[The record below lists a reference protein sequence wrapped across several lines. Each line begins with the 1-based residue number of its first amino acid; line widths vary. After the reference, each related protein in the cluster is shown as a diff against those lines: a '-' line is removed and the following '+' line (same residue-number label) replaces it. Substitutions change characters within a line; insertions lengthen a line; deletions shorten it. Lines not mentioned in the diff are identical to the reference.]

1 MITLEN
7 NEVSIRHMM
16 ENDIT
21 SVYNVERKSF
31 PYPFGQNLIHN
42 IYIAAPELCL
52 VLEHNKEIIG
62 FLLGGYTALPRQ
74 AHILSIA
81 ILQKYRGRGL
91 GKKIL
96 THFINTTKRLNY
108 ISIKL
113 EVNVDNHKAIKMYEE
128 FNFKIESKIRKYY
141 QDGSDAY
148 LMIRKE

>member
-1 MITLEN
+1 
-7 NEVSIRHMM
+7 MM
-16 ENDIT
+16 DSDIT
-21 SVYNVERKSF
+21 PVYNVERKSF
-31 PYPFGQNLIHN
+31 PYPFGQNLIQN
-42 IYIAAPELCL
+42 IYLAAPELCL
-52 VLEHNKEIIG
+52 ILELNNEIIG

-81 ILQKYRGRGL
+81 ILQEYRGRGF
-91 GKKIL
+91 GRKIL
-96 THFINTTKRLNY
+96 THFLNSIQNLNY
-108 ISIKL
+108 TSVKL

>member
-1 MITLEN
+1 M
-7 NEVSIRHMM
+7 V

-21 SVYNVERKSF
+21 FVYNVERKCF
-31 PYPFGQNLIHN
+31 PYPFGQNLIQN
-42 IYIAAPELCL
+42 IYLAAPELSL
-52 VLEHNKEIIG
+52 VLEHKKEIIG

-81 ILQKYRGRGL
+81 ILQEYRGRGL

-96 THFINTTKRLNY
+96 TYFLNTTKRLNY
-108 ISIKL
+108 NNVKL

-128 FNFKIESKIRKYY
+128 YNFKIESKIRKYY